1 MFNSFRIKLILVFI
15 RISTAHQIESPKR
28 APSSFG
34 DATTGGGQVL
44 ALLVQLA
51 LDPPQRALAAT
62 GSPLDLLQESLGLSQ
77 SSDGTRQGSISS
89 GLGGGRSLARALSLL
104 AGSSGLGSG
113 LLSSLTG
120 SSGLSGNLFGVLA
133 GSSGLGSGLLGSL
146 TGGSGSLGISLS
158 SPAGGSGVPSSS
170 LSSSAGNASSDDG
183 ALVPLGGGLGG
194 DLGLLQGEG
203 LSSEMLGQLVL
214 GAVHGHGASGL
225 GLGLQIGGLG
235 VVRVLLLLHLGQGGV
250 QSRLG
255 SAELGLLGGQIRSS
269 GLAGSL
275 LGGSGSSRSVGSSL
289 ASFGGSLGLTSSGL
303 TSLGSGFSGTGV
315 TLLEGGLAS
324 VEFGL
329 GGVDLLFVTL
339 RGVHKVMP
347 VDLVAGQQQVGDGH
361 QLGLLLLVDGSNRA
375 ELGAHLT
382 DGQGLVKHLQQA
394 MGVQL
399 IEGIAGLVLLQ
410 VDGVGLVHIGPE
422 LLGLS
427 LVRVPEAVQEPHGLR
442 LVRKLTDLVQLGS
455 VCYVGCH

>member
-104 AGSSGLGSG
+104 
-113 LLSSLTG
+113 T
-120 SSGLSGNLFGVLA
+120 

-255 SAELGLLGGQIRSS
+255 SAELGLLVGQIP
-269 GLAGSL
+269 
-275 LGGSGSSRSVGSSL
+275 
-289 ASFGGSLGLTSSGL
+289 T
-303 TSLGSGFSGTGV
+303 
-315 TLLEGGLAS
+315 
-324 VEFGL
+324 
-329 GGVDLLFVTL
+329 
-339 RGVHKVMP
+339 
-347 VDLVAGQQQVGDGH
+347 
-361 QLGLLLLVDGSNRA
+361 
-375 ELGAHLT
+375 
-382 DGQGLVKHLQQA
+382 
-394 MGVQL
+394 
-399 IEGIAGLVLLQ
+399 
-410 VDGVGLVHIGPE
+410 
-422 LLGLS
+422 
-427 LVRVPEAVQEPHGLR
+427 
-442 LVRKLTDLVQLGS
+442 
-455 VCYVGCH
+455 